1 MIAKCF
7 YNMVHF
13 TTNQPPG
20 KAISCCLRRHMR
32 SFCYFKPN
40 SVNSAIQ
47 KKRFRCPVA
56 DEQKILLKQ
65 IEQFLVAKDT
75 ERLGTL
81 LRQHRTSDI
90 AEIVELFDP
99 EDCRQIFDSLAK
111 SEAAEVLEKVD
122 EATRAELFDLFADD
136 ELVDL
141 ISELD
146 PDDAADVLAEL
157 DKEESQEVLE
167 SLDAE
172 DAEQIKE
179 LMVYSEDSA
188 GGIMDPTVLS
198 VDENASANEIIQR
211 IREAEVDED
220 FYSVFVVD
228 KNERFLGDVRIR
240 LLITGPP
247 DTRICTLIDTDALFV
262 NVDADQE
269 EVRNLFKKNDLMVVP
284 VLDSQ
289 RKLVGRITADRVI
302 EVAEE
307 EAAEDMLA
315 MAGTDAAELETFS
328 VFNAARVRMTWLL
341 PCLAGTAVT
350 ALLGFLFK
358 GWFFSEGQLHVFLVA
373 VLFSPMIAAISGN
386 AGLQTSAIVV
396 CGLATGDLAA
406 LKMGQVFM
414 REVRIAL
421 LVALCCGVIGGG
433 ICSLLPSFF
442 SNPQIDMDSNVSPMT
457 VSVEQTPRTVALLAS
472 RDQILLA
479 LAFGIAMFSAIMIS
493 TSLGLSLPF
502 LFRRIGLDPAI
513 SSGPLVTTAN
523 DSISVAIYL
532 LLTLLM
538 T

>member
-1 MIAKCF
+1 M
-7 YNMVHF
+7 
-13 TTNQPPG
+13 
-20 KAISCCLRRHMR
+20 
-32 SFCYFKPN
+32 
-40 SVNSAIQ
+40 
-47 KKRFRCPVA
+47 A

-65 IEQFLVAKDT
+65 IKEFLAAKDIT
-75 ERLGTL
+75 RLEDL
-81 LRQHRTSDI
+81 LRQQRTSDI
-90 AEIVELFDP
+90 AEIVELLDP
-99 EDCRQIFDSLAK
+99 EDCRPIFDSLEK
-111 SEAAEVLEKVD
+111 SEAAEVFEKVD
-122 EATRAELFDLFADD
+122 EATRAELFDLFEDD
-136 ELVDL
+136 ELVGL

-157 DKEESQEVLE
+157 DREESLEVLE
-167 SLDAE
+167 SLDSE

-198 VDENASANEIIQR
+198 VDESASVSEVIQR
-211 IREAEVDED
+211 IRAAEVDED

-228 KNERFLGDVRIR
+228 ENERFLGDVRIR
-240 LLITGPP
+240 LLITCPAE
-247 DTRICTLIDTDALFV
+247 THICTLIDTDALFV
-262 NVDADQE
+262 NVEADQE
-269 EVRNLFKKNDLMVVP
+269 EVRNIFKKNDLMVAP
-284 VLDSQ
+284 VLDGQ
-289 RKLVGRITADRVI
+289 HKLVGRITADRVI

-350 ALLGFLFK
+350 ALVGFFFRGL
-358 GWFFSEGQLHVFLVA
+358 FFSEGQLHVFFVA

-406 LKMGQVFM
+406 LKMSQVFM
-414 REVRIAL
+414 REARIAL
-421 LVALCCGVIGGG
+421 LIALCCGVIGGS
-433 ICSLLPSFF
+433 ICSFLPSFF
-442 SNPQIDMDSNVSPMT
+442 ANHRSGAETADVSSAEPKSFLAIT
-457 VSVEQTPRTVALLAS
+457 DEKDGLLSAPEK
-472 RDQILLA
+472 QLEPKEKFQLA
-479 LAFGIAMFSAIMIS
+479 VAFGIAMFSAIMIS

-502 LFRRIGLDPAI
+502 LFRQIGLDPAI